1 MWLSVASLNLALA
14 VALGAFGA
22 HGLKSRLDEQGLG
35 WWHTA
40 TQYWFWTALGL
51 LVLGV
56 LQRVLPQLAI
66 QGAAWSLQVG
76 IVIFAGSLYLMCL
89 GGPRWLGAITPVGG
103 TLLIVGCG
111 DVGLRVAKLLRGRW
125 RLIAITSSPGR
136 CAELRAAGLVPLVAD
151 LDQPATLQRAAGLA
165 DAVLHLA
172 PPPLQGQ
179 TDPRTAHL
187 LQALARRGGV
197 QRIVYGSTSGV
208 YGDCG
213 GDFIDETRAV
223 APATDRARRRVRR
236 AQITD
241 EELRHEPKE
250 PIADPEQLTWVERER
265 ALVHQALARLSPAQR
280 ETLEV
285 AFFEGLSYPEIAQ
298 RHNVALGTVKSRAA
312 RALATLRAALDGTLD
327 ADQGPPSDD

>member
-103 TLLIVGCG
+103 TLLIVGW
-111 DVGLRVAKLLRGRW
+111 LLLAW
-125 RLIAITSSPGR
+125 RAYQK
-136 CAELRAAGLVPLVAD
+136 A
-151 LDQPATLQRAAGLA
+151 
-165 DAVLHLA
+165 
-172 PPPLQGQ
+172 
-179 TDPRTAHL
+179 
-187 LQALARRGGV
+187 
-197 QRIVYGSTSGV
+197 
-208 YGDCG
+208 
-213 GDFIDETRAV
+213 
-223 APATDRARRRVRR
+223 
-236 AQITD
+236 
-241 EELRHEPKE
+241 
-250 PIADPEQLTWVERER
+250 
-265 ALVHQALARLSPAQR
+265 
-280 ETLEV
+280 
-285 AFFEGLSYPEIAQ
+285 
-298 RHNVALGTVKSRAA
+298 
-312 RALATLRAALDGTLD
+312 
-327 ADQGPPSDD
+327 